1 MQKILLS
8 FCLLLGIFGLS
19 AQELNCTLAINAE
32 QTGRPNEQV
41 FKTLERSLNDFIN
54 KTTWTDKIFAPQE
67 RINCGMVITVIEM
80 GTDSFTATL
89 QVQSSRTAFN
99 STYSSPVFNF
109 NDKDFSFNYV
119 EFQNLTFN
127 PNQFDSNLISVIAY
141 YAYMIIGLDADTY
154 SKLGGTEYFNQA
166 KNILNVAQSSG
177 RKGWGPTDGNQTRY
191 QLIDQILS
199 PTYAE
204 YRDVLYSYH
213 RIALDVMSENQKKAK
228 ERVILSLK
236 QFKKMNS
243 RRPNSFIQRVF
254 FDAKSDE
261 IEQMFSGGPSVK
273 ITELVEVLNRVSPNN
288 SSKWSNIKF

>member
-1 MQKILLS
+1 MRKLIS
-8 FCLLLGIFGLS
+8 VFCLLVSVFIS
-19 AQELNCTLAINAE
+19 NAQELNCMLAINAE

-54 KTTWTDKIFAPQE
+54 KTAWTDKIYEPQE
-67 RINCGMVITVIEM
+67 RIDCSMVITITDM
-80 GTDSFTATL
+80 GTDAFTATL
-89 QVQSSRTAFN
+89 QVQSSRPTFN
-99 STYSSPVFNF
+99 STYTTPVFNF
-109 NDKDFSFNYV
+109 NDKDFNFNYT

-127 PNQFDSNLISVIAY
+127 PNQFNSNLISVVAF
-141 YAYMIIGLDADTY
+141 YANIILGLDADTY
-154 SKLGGTEYFNQA
+154 SKKGGTGYYNEA

-177 RKGWGPTDGNQTRY
+177 FKGWGPTDGSQTRY
-191 QLIDQILS
+191 ELIDQILS

-213 RIALDVMSENQKKAK
+213 RTALDVMSTDQKKAK
-228 ERVILSLK
+228 ERIILSLS

-261 IEQMFSGGPSVK
+261 IEQIFSGGQSVK
-273 ITELVEVLNRVSPNN
+273 ITELVEVLNRVSPNH

>member
-1 MQKILLS
+1 MRKLIS
-8 FCLLLGIFGLS
+8 FFCLLLSVFITN

-54 KTTWTDKIFAPQE
+54 KTTWTDKVFATQE
-67 RINCGMVITVIEM
+67 RINCGMVITVTDM
-80 GTDSFTATL
+80 GTDTFTATL
-89 QVQSSRTAFN
+89 QVQSSRPTYN

-109 NDKDFSFNYV
+109 NDKDFNFNYV

-141 YAYMIIGLDADTY
+141 YAYIIIGLDADTY
-154 SKLGGTEYFNQA
+154 SKKGGEEYYNQA
-166 KNILNVAQSSG
+166 KNILNVAQSVG
-177 RKGWGPTDGNQTRY
+177 GKGWGPTDGNQTRY

-199 PTYAE
+199 PTYME
-204 YRDVLYSYH
+204 YRNVLYSYH
-213 RIALDVMSENQKKAK
+213 RIALDVMSSNQKKAK
-228 ERVILSLK
+228 ERIILSLK
-236 QFKKMNS
+236 EFKKMNS

-261 IEQMFSGGPSVK
+261 IEQIFSGGQSVK

>member
-1 MQKILLS
+1 MRKLIS
-8 FCLLLGIFGLS
+8 FFCLLLSVFSTS

-54 KTTWTDKIFAPQE
+54 KTTWTDKIYAPQE
-67 RINCGMVITVIEM
+67 RIDCGMVITVTEM
-80 GTDSFTATL
+80 GTDSFTATI
-89 QVQSSRTAFN
+89 QVQSSRPTFN
-99 STYSSPVFNF
+99 STYSTPVFNF

-154 SKLGGTEYFNQA
+154 EKQGGSEYFNQA

-177 RKGWGPTDGNQTRY
+177 RKGWGPTDGSQTRY

-213 RIALDVMSENQKKAK
+213 RIALDVMSANQKKAK
-228 ERVILSLK
+228 ERIILSLK
-236 QFKKMNS
+236 EFKKMNS

-261 IEQMFSGGPSVK
+261 IEQIFSGGQSVK